1 MRTLRVHALHVHLR
15 TLHTRRP
22 PLRCIVPC
30 EIRTR
35 RRSGRSGFFGAGLTR
50 STAPSSRTGPT
61 PDCSTAECLFLPA
74 GAAAACESAA
84 AARHPCLSS
93 PAGHNRLWVAVRTLE
108 EQPCR
113 SEPKCGAGAR
123 ARASAKGANSEAFN
137 GRPPRTVAAAGHAA
151 ARGWDG
157 ADVAAAR
164 ARRLHAP
171 RLVRPLLLP
180 RHQRWHGQPAKSG
193 VVRVRV
199 GLRLGLGRAGGAAAR
214 WPGVLGLARQ
224 APGWAAAS
232 ERAAGPLRALQG
244 ATVRP

>member
-30 EIRTR
+30 EIRTQ

-84 AARHPCLSS
+84 ISS
-93 PAGHNRLWVAVRTLE
+93 PPLPQLASRAQSALGGGAHSGGAVMPLRA
-108 EQPCR
+108 Q
-113 SEPKCGAGAR
+113 CGAGAR

-151 ARGWDG
+151 ARGRDG

-164 ARRLHAP
+164 ARRRHAP
-171 RLVRPLLLP
+171 RL
-180 RHQRWHGQPAKSG
+180 
-193 VVRVRV
+193 
-199 GLRLGLGRAGGAAAR
+199 
-214 WPGVLGLARQ
+214 
-224 APGWAAAS
+224 
-232 ERAAGPLRALQG
+232 
-244 ATVRP
+244 